1 MHYYTLIEELY
12 QAFYNV
18 AGDRWEEERDEETQ
32 ADHEI
37 KRLIAALARQLIQ
50 VYQERLD
57 EKAREQQEAAESDS
71 HIDTERYD
79 EDANN

>member
-1 MHYYTLIEELY
+1 MHYLTLIEQLY
-12 QAFYNV
+12 QAFFEVTDGNW
-18 AGDRWEEERDEETQ
+18 DCERDDETQ

-37 KRLIAALARQLIQ
+37 KRLIAALARQIAQ

-57 EKAREQQEAAESDS
+57 ERAREQQEDEESDS
-71 HIDTERYD
+71 HCDKERYD